1 MNSRIVIITEGGAK
15 IGFGHITRCIGL
27 YQAFQEKGRRPEFII
42 NTDKTTRYLLNSKRY
57 KILNWLRERD
67 YLFDL
72 LKGADI
78 VIVDSYL
85 ANLSLY
91 KKISSIVKTPVY
103 LDDNKRLS
111 YPRGIVVNGQ
121 VYAGGL
127 NYPRSKDVLYY
138 LGAKYIPLRKQFWNF
153 SRKGINKDIKQ
164 VLVTFGGKGHLNLM
178 NSIASIVKRRFYCSP
193 IMVGGARKVNV
204 KEIASLMSRA
214 DFCIS
219 GGGQTTYELARCGIP
234 TIGISLADNQ
244 LSNLKAWAKL
254 GFLEFAGRYNE
265 AGLSK
270 KISQELK
277 GLSYKKRIRM
287 SQIGQKAVD
296 GQGARRLVKEILKQA
311 ESKNL

>member
-1 MNSRIVIITEGGAK
+1 
-15 IGFGHITRCIGL
+15 
-27 YQAFQEKGRRPEFII
+27 
-42 NTDKTTRYLLNSKRY
+42 
-57 KILNWLRERD
+57 
-67 YLFDL
+67 
-72 LKGADI
+72 
-78 VIVDSYL
+78 
-85 ANLSLY
+85 
-91 KKISSIVKTPVY
+91 
-103 LDDNKRLS
+103 
-111 YPRGIVVNGQ
+111 
-121 VYAGGL
+121 
-127 NYPRSKDVLYY
+127 
-138 LGAKYIPLRKQFWNF
+138 
-153 SRKGINKDIKQ
+153 
-164 VLVTFGGKGHLNLM
+164 LNLM